1 MPIFLCPK
9 HKPMDLLYFF
19 LLDVDV
25 YYAWRCWWWM
35 ANTGHIDDEDQ
46 RQPGLRSKQ
55 VEGEYKGWGP
65 GGTCLAHQWWKTLV
79 RPKDL
84 YHLLFFVEAQVC
96 KYSLFCYK
104 VSWTSFKKDALH
116 KMLQKITCGISSL
129 AIIWGPR
136 FPWILRKI
144 LPVLWS
150 STARTPHVSWVRL
163 ERLGLGRST
172 CNTKTPGLA
181 HSGSRGRRRW
191 GVGDIYRKKSRARL
205 SFFIRGQ
212 SHRTES
218 IHKVAPPNPKCF
230 SAEKKINF

>member
-1 MPIFLCPK
+1 MLKKTRYIKCSKRSHVEFL
-9 HKPMDLLYFF
+9 HQQLFEGLGF
-19 LLDVDV
+19 
-25 YYAWRCWWWM
+25 WW
-35 ANTGHIDDEDQ
+35 N
-46 RQPGLRSKQ
+46 
-55 VEGEYKGWGP
+55 
-65 GGTCLAHQWWKTLV
+65 
-79 RPKDL
+79 
-84 YHLLFFVEAQVC
+84 
-96 KYSLFCYK
+96 
-104 VSWTSFKKDALH
+104 
-116 KMLQKITCGISSL
+116 
-129 AIIWGPR
+129 
-136 FPWILRKI
+136 LRKI

-191 GVGDIYRKKSRARL
+191 GVGDIYRKKSRARVISIERKVEQGGGTRL